1 MCIGGIAGSTN
12 STSVKLLYCYN
23 YGTIQQTKTTNT
35 KGNLYIGGLNG
46 YPYILGTM
54 QYCGN
59 HGPVIAN
66 SANNIY
72 TGGLVG
78 YPRTGTSGNNLLDS
92 YNAYDLVF
100 TGKAA
105 ANYYAGG
112 ICGIYGKNKDAIPV
126 IQNLVNLGNLT
137 FSCTGSSAEKFGGII
152 GHSTNGVIENCVCHA
167 NLKALGK
174 EGKLGAIMGMARAEA
189 TKASGCKIGG
199 NLIFAEETKTETDD
213 SGDEQTTTTE
223 TLTPITADNY
233 FQYIYTTAVTQDV
246 ATEDGCEYL
255 ATKPATPVYTPAE

>member
-1 MCIGGIAGSTN
+1 M
-12 STSVKLLYCYN
+12 
-23 YGTIQQTKTTNT
+23 
-35 KGNLYIGGLNG
+35 YIGGLNG

-66 SANNIY
+66 GSNNIY

-78 YPRTGTSGNNLLDS
+78 YPRTGTSGNSLLDS

-100 TGKAA
+100 TGKAT

-112 ICGIYGKNKDAIPV
+112 ICGIYGKNKDAIPT
-126 IQNLVNLGNLT
+126 IKNLVNLGNLT

-167 NLKALGK
+167 DLKAIGK
-174 EGKLGAIMGMARAEA
+174 EGKVGAIMGIARAEA
-189 TKASGCKIGG
+189 TKALNCKIGG
-199 NLIFAEETKTETDD
+199 NMIFSENVEEQETD
-213 SGDEQTTTTE
+213 GGQVTTVSTPI
-223 TLTPITADNY
+223 LTPITADNY
-233 FQYIYTTAVTQDV
+233 FQYIYITAVEQAV
-246 ATEDGCEYL
+246 AEGDGCEHL
-255 ATKPATPVYTPAE
+255 ATKPATPVYTMPAEPEEVPAE